1 MALSLPCRILTAHRE
16 IFAQLDEIYTHIDG
30 VFGPKNTFLA
40 VMALKAAHRSVNY
53 RDVLKEM
60 HQEWQWL
67 GWESTTSAG
76 ALSKARAHLDVEDCR
91 EVWQEAVVRAQA
103 TFPSRVSALPGR
115 RIYAFD
121 ATRVVSPGTA
131 GARKRWGSPT
141 GKDNKKHHN
150 PQSMMVAAWELTT
163 GIPLDIAL
171 LGYKGSER
179 LGANRILKSLKKG
192 DVAVFDRGYHGREFF
207 SGFLAHGVDIVA
219 RMPSVVDSTWKEI
232 EPFLASKEDDAIV
245 NMDLG
250 DGLGKRLMRL
260 VRRRFLPGA
269 PKKGQPRDKM
279 IIMTTLLDQEAYPL
293 EVILDL
299 YSRRWDI
306 ETRFR
311 EMKHQYGLESFHS
324 NRVDGVEQE
333 IYAVLTWMTLSAMV
347 QGMAEKAVDKKHG
360 YQEWTDP
367 HMWQVSRADVFSAT
381 RRLFFAVLVDPR
393 EAINNLEEL
402 AQGEADWI
410 VTGARR
416 RRPGRSFIRE
426 TKRPWGRW
434 A

>member
-1 MALSLPCRILTAHRE
+1 MAHSLPYRILTAHRD
-16 IFAQLDEIYTHIDG
+16 IFAYLDEVFTHIDG

-67 GWESTTSAG
+67 GWESTPSAG
-76 ALSKARAHLDVEDCR
+76 ALSKARAHLDVDDCR
-91 EVWQEAVVRAQA
+91 EVWQEAVTRAQA
-103 TFPSRVSALPGR
+103 SAPPRVSALPGR
-115 RIYAFD
+115 RVYAFD
-121 ATRVVSPGTA
+121 GCRVVSPGTA
-131 GARKRWGSPT
+131 GARKRWGCPT
-141 GKDNKKHHN
+141 DKDGKKHHN
-150 PQSMMVAAWELTT
+150 PQSLMVAAWEITT

-179 LGANRILKSLKKG
+179 LGAQRILSSLKKG
-192 DVAVFDRGYHGREFF
+192 DVAVFDRGFHGREFF

-219 RMPSVVDSTWKEI
+219 RMTAGAETAWKEI
-232 EPFLASKEDDAIV
+232 EPFLSSKEDDAIV
-245 NMDLG
+245 NVDLG
-250 DGLGKRLMRL
+250 DGIGKRLMRL

-293 EVILDL
+293 DVILDL

-311 EMKHQYGLESFHS
+311 EMKHQFGLESFHS
-324 NRVDGVEQE
+324 NRVDGIEQE

-347 QGMAEKAVDKKHG
+347 QVMAEKAVDKKHG
-360 YQEWTDP
+360 YQEWMDP
-367 HMWQVSRADVFSAT
+367 HMWQVSRPDVFSAT

-393 EAINNLEEL
+393 AAIDNLVEL

-410 VTGARR
+410 ATGARR
-416 RRPGRSFIRE
+416 RRPGRSFKRE

>member
-1 MALSLPCRILTAHRE
+1 
-16 IFAQLDEIYTHIDG
+16 
-30 VFGPKNTFLA
+30 
-40 VMALKAAHRSVNY
+40 
-53 RDVLKEM
+53 
-60 HQEWQWL
+60 
-67 GWESTTSAG
+67 
-76 ALSKARAHLDVEDCR
+76 
-91 EVWQEAVVRAQA
+91 
-103 TFPSRVSALPGR
+103 
-115 RIYAFD
+115 
-121 ATRVVSPGTA
+121 
-131 GARKRWGSPT
+131 
-141 GKDNKKHHN
+141 
-150 PQSMMVAAWELTT
+150 
-163 GIPLDIAL
+163 
-171 LGYKGSER
+171 
-179 LGANRILKSLKKG
+179 
-192 DVAVFDRGYHGREFF
+192 
-207 SGFLAHGVDIVA
+207 
-219 RMPSVVDSTWKEI
+219 MPSVMDSTWKEI

-245 NMDLG
+245 NIDLG

-324 NRVDGVEQE
+324 NRVEGVEQE

-393 EAINNLEEL
+393 EAINNLEGL

-410 VTGARR
+410 ATGARR
-416 RRPGRSFIRE
+416 RRPGRSFIRK